1 MKTFGS
7 LRILEQGMEIVAAA
21 HQLVGKYTQ
30 ANMADLIKEI
40 NLLAIGIPS
49 SIAATSKQEAPNAYH
64 EGLKLALSLVQR
76 IAEKLSYFNVNEP
89 ALERLKCLMHLEH
102 QLIEQ
107 ALGKS
112 DRIIMKKPA
121 KTSRLSLTSMKM
133 RAPMPHI
140 KVSQGV
146 QGELF

>member
-7 LRILEQGMEIVAAA
+7 LKILEQGMEIVSTV
-21 HQLVGKYTQ
+21 HQLAGKYTQ
-30 ANMADLIKEI
+30 TDMAGLINEI
-40 NLLAIGIPS
+40 SLLAIGIPS
-49 SIAATSKQEAPNAYH
+49 SIAACSKQDVPNAYQ
-64 EGLKLALSLVQR
+64 EGLKLALAT
-76 IAEKLSYFNVNEP
+76 IHHIDEKLSHLPCAEP
-89 ALERLKCLMHLEH
+89 TIAKLKSLIYLEQQM
-102 QLIEQ
+102 IAQ

-112 DRIIMKKPA
+112 GQMTMKRPA
-121 KTSRLSLTSMKM
+121 KTSRLALASMRM